1 MTAMVDIRFHTSA
14 GPIALEALLATLPD
28 PRPQIAG
35 AGGIVISGADELDL
49 ADAGHLALAAS
60 REYGEALRQT
70 HAGVVVVHEKLADLV
85 PAGTVAIPSA
95 RPHELFVDLLER
107 LYPLGTRGVVT
118 GMLDPTGAAP
128 LLEDGVRLGQNV
140 VLANGVEIGRNSVV
154 GANSVIGRGVTIGRN
169 VVIGA
174 NVSIECAYIGNNV
187 VIHPGARIGT
197 EGFGW
202 LEHGRKNRKI
212 PQLGRA
218 IVQDGVEIGANS
230 TIDRG
235 ALGDTVIGE
244 GSKID
249 NLVQIG
255 HNCQIGRYCLI
266 AAHCGLAGSTV
277 LEDSVLMGGR
287 ASTAGHLR
295 IGTGAMV
302 LAGSG
307 VARDV
312 AAGARVGGSPAQDAR
327 QWWKE
332 VALLRRMTK
341 GDESGR

>member
-1 MTAMVDIRFHTSA
+1 MVDTRFHTSA
-14 GPIALEALLATLPD
+14 GPIALEALLATLPE
-28 PRPQIAG
+28 PRPEVAG
-35 AGGIVISGADELDL
+35 AGAVVVTGAEELEL
-49 ADAGHLALAAS
+49 ADSGHLALAAG
-60 REYGEALRQT
+60 RGYAEALQQSG
-70 HAGVVVVHEKLADLV
+70 AGVVVVDSKLVALV
-85 PAGTVAIPSA
+85 PSGTVAIVSA
-95 RPHELFVDLLER
+95 RAHELFVDLLEK
-107 LYPLGTRGVVT
+107 LYPLGTRGVVA
-118 GMLDPTGAAP
+118 GVLDPTGPAP
-128 LLEDGVRLGQNV
+128 LLEEGVRLGQNV
-140 VLANGVEIGRNSVV
+140 VLGSGVEIGRNTVV
-154 GANSVIGRGVTIGRN
+154 GANTVIGRGVTIGRN
-169 VVIGA
+169 AVIGA
-174 NVSIECAYIGNNV
+174 NVSIECSYLGNNV
-187 VIHPGARIGT
+187 VVHPGARIGT

-202 LEHGRKNRKI
+202 LEHGRRNRKI

-218 IVQDGVEIGANS
+218 IIQDGVEIGANT

-244 GSKID
+244 GTKID

-255 HNCQIGRYCLI
+255 HNCRIGRYCLI

-277 LEDSVLMGGR
+277 VEDSVLMGGR

-312 AAGARVGGSPAQDAR
+312 APGARVGGAPAQDAR

>member
-1 MTAMVDIRFHTSA
+1 MVDTRFHTSA
-14 GPIALEALLATLPD
+14 GPIALGALLATLPE
-28 PRPQIAG
+28 PPPEPAGAGSVIIAG
-35 AGGIVISGADELDL
+35 AEELDV
-49 ADAGHLALAAS
+49 ADSSHLALAVG
-60 REYGEALRQT
+60 REYADALRQT
-70 HAGVVVVHEKLADLV
+70 GAGAVVVDSKLADLV
-85 PAGTVAIPSA
+85 PDGVVAIVSPRA
-95 RPHELFVDLLER
+95 HELFVDLLER
-107 LYPLGTRGVVT
+107 LYPLGTRGVVA
-118 GMLDPTGAAP
+118 GLLDPTGAAP
-128 LLEDGVRLGQNV
+128 LLEEGVRLGQNV
-140 VLANGVEIGRNSVV
+140 VLGSGVEIGRNAVI
-154 GANSVIGRGVTIGRN
+154 GANTVIGRGVTIGRN
-169 VVIGA
+169 AVIGA
-174 NVSIECAYIGNNV
+174 NVSIECAHLGNNV
-187 VIHPGARIGT
+187 VVHPGARIGT

-202 LEHGRKNRKI
+202 LEHGRRNRKV

-218 IVQDGVEIGANS
+218 IIQDAVEIGANT

-244 GSKID
+244 GTKID

-255 HNCQIGRYCLI
+255 HNCRIGRYCLI

-277 LEDSVLMGGR
+277 VEDSVLMGGR

-307 VARDV
+307 VARNV